1 MKNKIDDKIKNIMA
15 TVFKTSVQEIS
26 DDSTPHSIKSWG
38 SLKHINLI
46 IALEEEF
53 DLKLEEDEIAA
64 MVSFPII
71 SATIQAYLN

>member
-1 MKNKIDDKIKNIMA
+1 MA

-26 DDSTPHSIKSWG
+26 DDSTPHSIKSWD

>member
-1 MKNKIDDKIKNIMA
+1 MKNKIDDKIKNIME

-26 DDSTPHSIKSWG
+26 DDSTPHSIKSWD